1 VKGRFH
7 LRRERRLHALS
18 KGGMPT
24 AEIESAMNFRI
35 DISSYELL
43 TNPGHGLSRGK
54 STKLPNSA
62 RSFYIA
68 LIATGLA
75 CTALCQEIP
84 QIEPTQAYH
93 HAQLESSG
101 ASEHESRHILGVIPN
116 YKTSPNFDHYEPL
129 TSREKFK
136 IASEDSL
143 DPGTFALSAV
153 FGGLGQVTD
162 ANKSFG
168 QGVAGFGRYFGASYG
183 DLLIGNY
190 MSEAVYPSIL
200 HQDPR
205 YFRRGTGSGSSRFAY
220 AISQV
225 FWTHRD
231 SGGTQFNYS
240 EWFGN
245 STAVA
250 ISNAYYP
257 DHRGAGSSMSK
268 LGMQIGLDAV
278 GNVLKEFW
286 PDLQRKFCKQ
296 SSNKLTAGGTK

>member
-1 VKGRFH
+1 M
-7 LRRERRLHALS
+7 L
-18 KGGMPT
+18 T
-24 AEIESAMNFRI
+24 AGIESAMNFRI
-35 DISSYELL
+35 HIPSYELR
-43 TNPGHGLSRGK
+43 TNPGHALSRRK
-54 STKLPNSA
+54 STKLLNSA
-62 RSFYIA
+62 RIFYIA
-68 LIATGLA
+68 LIAAGLA
-75 CTALCQEIP
+75 GMALCQEIS
-84 QIEPTQAYH
+84 QIEPTQAYPH
-93 HAQLESSG
+93 PKPESND

-168 QGVAGFGRYFGASYG
+168 QGAAGFGRYFGASYG

-190 MSEAVYPSIL
+190 MSEAVFPSIL
-200 HQDPR
+200 HQDSR
-205 YFRRGTGSGSSRFAY
+205 YFRRGTGGGYSRFAY
-220 AISQV
+220 AISQI
-225 FWTHRD
+225 FCTHSD

-240 EWFGN
+240 EWLGN
-245 STAVA
+245 ATAVA

-257 DHRGAGSSMSK
+257 DHRSAGSSISK

-286 PDLQRKFCKQ
+286 PDLQRKFSKK
-296 SSNKLTAGGTK
+296 SSNELTAEGTR